1 MADSPQLF
9 ILRDESLND
18 SQNKELVELYN
29 YFKSI
34 NISTVALQIYQYYI
48 IHLEMQM
55 LTNKTNTIQRMKKKQ
70 AQFKREEK
78 AKTLGGSRREENRL
92 SR

>member
-29 YFKSI
+29 FFKKINIFKSYFQLA
-34 NISTVALQIYQYYI
+34 NHNY
-48 IHLEMQM
+48 
-55 LTNKTNTIQRMKKKQ
+55 
-70 AQFKREEK
+70 
-78 AKTLGGSRREENRL
+78 AKYMHDI
-92 SR
+92 